1 LPEPKAESL
10 TATVLAIFKA
20 NGQLISWGDRFVAPF
35 GLTSA
40 RWQMLGALA
49 FAGEPIATP
58 RIAYSMGVTRQGARK
73 QLNLLLAE
81 GLVCKRHNPFH
92 KRSPLYE
99 LTDEGRRTYEAVQAA
114 WNEHAKSLS
123 GSLSQDDLET
133 TLRTLARLSDLHSQ
147 PGEVEDDEG

>member
-1 LPEPKAESL
+1 MPEPKVESL

-73 QLNLLLAE
+73 QLNLLLSE

-92 KRSPLYE
+92 RRSPLYE
-99 LTDEGRRTYEAVQAA
+99 LSDAGRRTYESVQAA
-114 WNEHAKSLS
+114 WNEHARSVSATLA
-123 GSLSQDDLET
+123 QDELET
-133 TLRTLARLSDLHSQ
+133 TLRTLTALSNLHSQ
-147 PGEVEDDEG
+147 PDEIEDDEG

>member
-1 LPEPKAESL
+1 MPEPEVESF

-40 RWQMLGALA
+40 RWQILGALA

-99 LTDEGRRTYEAVQAA
+99 LTDDGRRTYEAVQAA
-114 WNEHAKSLS
+114 WVAHARSVS
-123 GSLSQDDLET
+123 PSLSQEDLET
-133 TLRTLARLSDLHSQ
+133 TVRTLATFGNLHSQ
-147 PGEVEDDEG
+147 PDAVEDDEG